1 MSFARS
7 PLNQQAALAQYGQMK
22 NDQASTASPHKMI
35 AMLFDAAIESINVML
50 GAIDKNRKDIKGKAS
65 TKAIR
70 IINGMRDLLDMGS
83 GSEVAENLYSLY
95 SYMSNDLFRAS
106 YENDKRAIKQ
116 VRYMLKEVQASWNK
130 MPQAVGE
137 QAEAKPAALPSAS
150 QKEHSEAPGLVE
162 KDMGSDRRSDPGLRK
177 PALGLRQSAFYS

>member
-1 MSFARS
+1 MSFTRS

-22 NDQASTASPHKMI
+22 NDQATTASPHKMI

-116 VRYMLKEVQASWNK
+116 IRYMLKEVQASWNK

-137 QAEAKPAALPSAS
+137 QVETEAIPSTTITEAA
-150 QKEHSEAPGLVE
+150 KESVQVAVTEQETVKSE
-162 KDMGSDRRSDPGLRK
+162 KNLRK

>member
-7 PLNQQAALAQYGQMK
+7 PLNQQAALAQYGQIK

-70 IINGMRDLLDMGS
+70 IINGMRDLLDVAS

-106 YENDKRAIKQ
+106 YENDKKAIKQ
-116 VRYMLKEVQASWNK
+116 IRYMLKEVQDSWNK
-130 MPQAVGE
+130 MPQANGE
-137 QAEAKPAALPSAS
+137 QVATGVVPATDI
-150 QKEHSEAPGLVE
+150 SEAVTESVQASAAEPATVKPE
-162 KDMGSDRRSDPGLRK
+162 KSVRK
-177 PALGLRQSAFYS
+177 LALGLRQSAFYS

>member
-1 MSFARS
+1 MSFTRS

-22 NDQASTASPHKMI
+22 NDQATTASPHKMI

-70 IINGMRDLLDMGS
+70 IINGMRDLLDMSS

-106 YENDKRAIKQ
+106 YENDKKAIKQ
-116 VRYMLKEVQASWNK
+116 VRYMLKEVQESWNK
-130 MPQAVGE
+130 MPQGDGGQVG
-137 QAEAKPAALPSAS
+137 AESKSTPLVAEIAAETMQEPVVGQVAT
-150 QKEHSEAPGLVE
+150 KSE
-162 KDMGSDRRSDPGLRK
+162 SNIRK